1 MFNTAHVAR
10 RRALTSECCRMG
22 LEQSSLARYSRWSS
36 ANSETKTRI
45 TRLTAFLPTATTK
58 VVRPM
63 LPVHV
68 LFRTRIRLLF
78 GGSPRPAAA

>member
-1 MFNTAHVAR
+1 MLKTAHVAR
-10 RRALTSECCRMG
+10 RRAVTSECCRMG

-36 ANSETKTRI
+36 ANSETKKRI
-45 TRLTAFLPTATTK
+45 TRLPAFPTATTK

-63 LPVHV
+63 VPVHV